1 MSAWSEQ
8 LTTFPS
14 HAPGVATALGDEPI
28 LIDGLRVL
36 FDQKVALVPVSL
48 ERGDDEEEGED
59 DADR

>member
-1 MSAWSEQ
+1 MSAWSER

-14 HAPGVATALGDEPI
+14 HAPGVATALADEPI

-36 FDQKVALVPVSL
+36 FDQKVALVPVTL
-48 ERGDDEEEGED
+48 ERRDDEEGDD